1 MQCSRTEYCEKCC
14 SPDHVLVHVT
24 SWAARYYTCQRC
36 RYTWAV
42 SVEDE
47 TLSTTSS
54 EQERTNYRDPLVR
67 ST

>member
-1 MQCSRTEYCEKCC
+1 
-14 SPDHVLVHVT
+14 VHVT
-24 SWAARYYTCQRC
+24 SWAARYYTCLRC